1 LECISRGENV
11 GKTIHTIGC
20 CGLDCVLCP
29 RYYTDGASR
38 CPGCC
43 GANFENKHP
52 SCSFITCCV
61 GRHGLEVCAD
71 CSEFPCGKFDRE
83 TGERD
88 SFVTHRKVIANQKLI
103 QQIGIDAFLGQQA
116 KRTAFLQTALDH
128 YDDGRSKNFYCLAAA
143 LLSVESLDEAVRM
156 AGEERQWQPELNNN
170 IKDRVKMMKDLLTRF
185 AGIEEQELKLRK

>member
-1 LECISRGENV
+1 
-11 GKTIHTIGC
+11 
-20 CGLDCVLCP
+20 
-29 RYYTDGASR
+29 
-38 CPGCC
+38 
-43 GANFENKHP
+43 
-52 SCSFITCCV
+52 
-61 GRHGLEVCAD
+61 LEVCAD